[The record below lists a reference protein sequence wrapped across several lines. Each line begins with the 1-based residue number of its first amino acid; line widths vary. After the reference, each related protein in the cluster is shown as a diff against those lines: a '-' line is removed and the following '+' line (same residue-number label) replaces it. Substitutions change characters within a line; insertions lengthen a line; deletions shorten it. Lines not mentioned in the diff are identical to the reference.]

1 MLQGTLTLANFEIF
15 LVMAA
20 GEVKFVFVQYFVR
33 WRSKIIN
40 DRDLQNYSVQ
50 NGRAI
55 QVS

>member
-1 MLQGTLTLANFEIF
+1 
-15 LVMAA
+15 MAA
-20 GEVKFVFVQYFVR
+20 GEVKFVFAQYFVR